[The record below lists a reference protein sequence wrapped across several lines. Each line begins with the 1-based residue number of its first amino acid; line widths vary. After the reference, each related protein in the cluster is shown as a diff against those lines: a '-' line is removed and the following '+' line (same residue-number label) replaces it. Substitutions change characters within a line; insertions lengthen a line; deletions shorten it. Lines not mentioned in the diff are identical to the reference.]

1 MAGREAHGSHS
12 AGVLRAGA
20 GGDPEA
26 EVVRAKGSENMTNE
40 SRKRIGLN
48 IAEQYAES
56 ALLFENKY
64 KNHRLA
70 DLDRNK
76 AMAVIGV
83 LHAIGLL
90 KQSEYSKKMEEF
102 CQLFDKKEAAT
113 VAETP

>member
-1 MAGREAHGSHS
+1 M
-12 AGVLRAGA
+12 
-20 GGDPEA
+20 
-26 EVVRAKGSENMTNE
+26 VRAKGSENMTNE

-56 ALLFENKY
+56 ALLFLNKY

-90 KQSEYSKKMEEF
+90 KQSEYSKKMEEL
-102 CQLFDKKEAAT
+102 CQLFDKKRSRHGGGNT
-113 VAETP
+113 VTADREEYPSVRLTPDSSP

>member
-1 MAGREAHGSHS
+1 M
-12 AGVLRAGA
+12 
-20 GGDPEA
+20 
-26 EVVRAKGSENMTNE
+26 VRAKGSENMTNE
-40 SRKRIGLN
+40 RRKRIGLN

-83 LHAIGLL
+83 LHAIGVL
-90 KQSEYSKKMEEF
+90 KQSEYSKKMEEL